1 MFRVTI
7 REDGRGDYDV
17 ESSATDYQLIPMI
30 KQYFLDDKGLT
41 LEQYINKRGYSFREC
56 SKSPILNLDVLEIQA
71 ITEYRDE
78 CKELGIDP
86 KLPI

>member
-30 KQYFLDDKGLT
+30 KEYFINDRGLT
-41 LEQYINKRGYSFREC
+41 LEQYINSRGYSFREC
-56 SKSPILNLDVLEIQA
+56 KPNPVLDLDFLEIQA
-71 ITEYRDE
+71 ISEYRDE
-78 CKELGIDP
+78 CKKLGIEP
-86 KLPI
+86 NIR